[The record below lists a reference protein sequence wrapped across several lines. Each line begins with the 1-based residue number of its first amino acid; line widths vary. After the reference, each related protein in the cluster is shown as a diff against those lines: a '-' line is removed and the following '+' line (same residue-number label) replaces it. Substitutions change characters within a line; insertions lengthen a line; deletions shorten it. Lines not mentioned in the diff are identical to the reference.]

1 MSDIINA
8 DTGDTLEI
16 LKNITPSTIS
26 NNSLRLD
33 KYSTSAPKSFK
44 IVEDSKPVSNSNNNT
59 FNEIKQLYHEV
70 YGI

>member
-1 MSDIINA
+1 MNNMINA

-16 LKNITPSTIS
+16 LKNITPSTMS
-26 NNSLRLD
+26 NDALPSES
-33 KYSTSAPKSFK
+33 YSDSATESFK
-44 IVEDSKPVSNSNNNT
+44 IGGNKPVSNSNNKT

>member
-1 MSDIINA
+1 MINA
-8 DTGDTLEI
+8 DIGDTLEI

-26 NNSLRLD
+26 NNNLRLD
-33 KYSTSAPKSFK
+33 KYSTSRPKSLK
-44 IVEDSKPVSNSNNNT
+44 IVEDSNNNT

>member
-1 MSDIINA
+1 MINA
-8 DTGDTLEI
+8 DIGDTLEI

-26 NNSLRLD
+26 NNNLRLD
-33 KYSTSAPKSFK
+33 KYSTSRPKSFK

-70 YGI
+70 YEI

>member
-1 MSDIINA
+1 MINA
-8 DTGDTLEI
+8 DIGDTLEI
-16 LKNITPSTIS
+16 LKNITPSTFS

-33 KYSTSAPKSFK
+33 KYSTSVPKSFK

-70 YGI
+70 YGIY

>member
-8 DTGDTLEI
+8 DIGYTLEI

-33 KYSTSAPKSFK
+33 KYSTSTPKSFK

-59 FNEIKQLYHEV
+59 FNEIKQLYHKV